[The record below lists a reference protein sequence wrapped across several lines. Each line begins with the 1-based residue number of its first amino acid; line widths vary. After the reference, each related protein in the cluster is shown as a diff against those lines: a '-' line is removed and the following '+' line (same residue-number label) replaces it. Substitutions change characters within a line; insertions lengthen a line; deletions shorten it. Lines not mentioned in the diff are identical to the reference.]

1 VNLYHAR
8 RAVTFYSTG
17 FICLDQ
23 SARVDCGVNS
33 RDCWYSAL
41 AVSTGN
47 QTHFWVRYPRSYIS
61 ARVPSFPPIG
71 GVAISSS
78 NRHPPPLLKTR
89 GGWEGIGGGGV
100 VSAAPEK
107 TQGNKGACLFVFQR
121 GGGYP
126 LPYHHTQR
134 IHTRGPAYTSR
145 HTPATAFSA
154 HLRITISFTQGRNG
168 TQAKLAYLCSLRAV
182 GEAICKA

>member
-1 VNLYHAR
+1 MNLYHAR

-121 GGGYP
+121 GGVP
-126 LPYHHTQR
+126 PALSPHPAHTHPRPSVHLEAHTSHCVQR
-134 IHTRGPAYTSR
+134 
-145 HTPATAFSA
+145 TPP
-154 HLRITISFTQGRNG
+154 HNH
-168 TQAKLAYLCSLRAV
+168 
-182 GEAICKA
+182 